1 MKTTQRPGRWLLAA
15 VALLGTVMSPP
26 TWASYRT
33 QLDLAMPADS
43 VAAMPLSML
52 HADSTRQLTDL
63 FDSQGFAWP
72 PSANRVPPVV
82 VRSLPADFSKLRNPA
97 LRKAIFLRTLV
108 PLVLLENQRITQQ
121 RQALLRMFGTPES
134 SWNYDQRS
142 FINALALEYGVRGT
156 LTDPQVQK
164 EMLLRVDQIPA
175 ALVIGQAVLESGW
188 GGAARMLERNSLFG
202 VKRAGGYGNLQ
213 ESVRAYMLMLNA
225 NKPYAKL
232 RQLRASMRAGGETI
246 DPLKLAHGLTK
257 YSTRGRG
264 YVRDVIATIRRHELT
279 QLGELELR
287 G

>member
-1 MKTTQRPGRWLLAA
+1 MHIMDRRGRWLLGA
-15 VALLGTVMSPP
+15 VAMLGMVVSTPV
-26 TWASYRT
+26 WASFST
-33 QLDLAMPADS
+33 QQRLISPTGIVISVPA
-43 VAAMPLSML
+43 PML
-52 HADSTRQLTDL
+52 RADTTSELTQW

-72 PSANRVPPVV
+72 PAAKMVPPVV
-82 VRSLPADFSKLRNPA
+82 VHSLPADFSKLRNPE

-108 PLVLLENQRITQQ
+108 PLVLMENQRIDQQ
-121 RQALLRMFGTPES
+121 RQELMRLFDLPASRWEGG
-134 SWNYDQRS
+134 QRA
-142 FINALALEYGVRGT
+142 FISALAKEYGVRGAMS
-156 LTDPQVQK
+156 DPQQQK
-164 EMLLRVDQIPA
+164 ALLARVDQIPA

-213 ESVRAYMLMLNA
+213 ESVQAYMLMLNA

-232 RQLRASMRAGGETI
+232 RQIRAGMRAGGEAL
-246 DPLKLAHGLTK
+246 DPLRLAHGLTK
-257 YSTRGRG
+257 YSSRGQG